1 MRPVMIIVRD
11 GWGYNEDPRGN
22 AVMAAHT
29 PNVDRYK
36 KEYPWTLIHTSGEA
50 VGLPDGFMGSS
61 EVGHLNMGAGR
72 VVIQELKRIDEAF
85 KDGSLFENPK
95 WQNMMHQ
102 WKTNRSRLHFMGLLQ
117 NEGVHAHQDHLFK
130 LMRAARRARPDG
142 EIIIHPF
149 LDGRDSAPKSA
160 LEFIAMLREVMEE
173 IGHCRIGTVMGRYY
187 AMDRAKD
194 WALTD
199 RAYHTLTLAEAPE
212 GSAAEQIIEH
222 SYAHDKT
229 PDGVPMFD
237 EYIPP
242 HIIAGYEGIHDGDCV
257 FHFNYR
263 QDRARQLTMAF
274 VEDDYPGER
283 KVRPHITYLGFT
295 RYYDELKEY
304 LMGAMG
310 SGGSMDHLLGEVLS
324 NTGLRQLRL
333 SETQKYPHVT
343 SFFNGKSTTPHQ
355 GEDWVEIKSAI
366 DPAEYATHPQ
376 MEAEAINKKLLT
388 LLEENPYSFILINY
402 PNADMV
408 GHTGDFDAAKNAVE
422 TVDKALG
429 PVIDRMLELNGHVL
443 LTADHGN
450 SEQMIDYKTGRVKT
464 SHTLFDVE
472 LIYIA
477 RDAGDKKLKAGGKL
491 ADLAVTTLHLL
502 GITPPPE
509 MTADNLIE

>member
-36 KEYPWTLIHTSGEA
+36 KEYPWTLIRTSGEA
-50 VGLPDGFMGSS
+50 VGLPEGFMGSS

-72 VVIQELKRIDEAF
+72 IVVQELKRIDEAF
-85 KDGSLFENPK
+85 RDGSLFKNER
-95 WQNMMHQ
+95 WRQMMSN
-102 WKTNRSRLHFMGLLQ
+102 WKKNRSRLHFMGLLQ

-130 LMRAARRARPDG
+130 LMRAARREWPEG
-142 EIIIHPF
+142 EMIIHPF

-160 LEFIAMLREVMEE
+160 MEFIATLNDVMRET
-173 IGHCRIGTVMGRYY
+173 GNCRIGTVMGRYY

-194 WALTD
+194 WALTSQ
-199 RAYHTLTLAEAPE
+199 AYHTLTLAEAPA
-212 GSAAEQIIEH
+212 GKSAEAVIQH
-222 SYAHDKT
+222 SYENDKT

-242 HIIAGYEGIHDGDCV
+242 HIINGYDGIRDGDCV

-274 VEDDYPGER
+274 VEEDYPGTR
-283 KVRPHITYLGFT
+283 KVRPAVTYLGFT
-295 RYYDELKEY
+295 RYYDELRQY

-310 SGGSMDHLLGEVLS
+310 SGGSMNHLLGETLADA
-324 NTGLRQLRL
+324 GLRQLRL

-343 SFFNGKSTTPHQ
+343 SFFNGKSTTPHK
-355 GEDWVEIKSAI
+355 GEDWVEIKSDI

-376 MEAEAINKKLLT
+376 MEAAGINKKLLE
-388 LLEENPYSFILINY
+388 LLQDNPYHFILINY

-408 GHTGDFDAAKNAVE
+408 GHTGDFDAAKKAVE
-422 TVDKALG
+422 TVDAALG
-429 PVIDRMLELNGHVL
+429 PVIDRMLELDGHVL

-477 RDAGDKKLKAGGKL
+477 RDAHDKKLKAGGKL
-491 ADLAVTTLHLL
+491 ADLAVTALHLMGL
-502 GITPPPE
+502 QPPVE